1 MKKLMMIMGL
11 CSIVLFGADM
21 QVLGSGT
28 KVLASS
34 EKTDSLKIPKN
45 SKQIK
50 FNEEEPAQITLN
62 VSVDVDPLEVS
73 ALTEESRARIKET
86 VVQCYVYIG
95 EKMYE
100 GYMTE
105 LPLKSGQNN
114 LKVKFNEIPQEE
126 ILYIDA
132 YTCFLALKTDDGRLW
147 NAEEAL
153 PAKYYSKLVWIQEG
167 SID

>member
-105 LPLKSGQNN
+105 LPLKSGH
-114 LKVKFNEIPQEE
+114 
-126 ILYIDA
+126 A